1 MKNAISLS
9 DGKVDECECSAGNR
23 WDKISMECVE
33 MNLKIV
39 LGSILGSGI
48 IRNFIVI
55 IVAAILTNLI
65 YSIVNSKS

>member
-1 MKNAISLS
+1 M
-9 DGKVDECECSAGNR
+9 V
-23 WDKISMECVE
+23 CVE

-55 IVAAILTNLI
+55 IVAAILTKLI
-65 YSIVNSKS
+65 YSIINREKQKLQPNN